1 MKRIRTDAQY
11 IKDLV
16 SEGEHELQDFKFEI
30 SDAKKIAKSLSAFAN
45 TKGGRLLVG
54 VKDNGKM
61 AGIRSEEEIYMIEAA
76 ASIYCQPPV
85 HVLNIPHIVEGKTIL
100 EVIID
105 EVPNK
110 PIYAMDVENKLKA
123 YVKAQAAL
131 AKAKSATAYVAELK
145 RMIKARTGADM
156 EPWLMP
162 QVRATA
168 SNMVVMDKKVA

>member
-61 AGIRSEEEIYMIEAA
+61 AGIRSEE
-76 ASIYCQPPV
+76 
-85 HVLNIPHIVEGKTIL
+85 
-100 EVIID
+100 
-105 EVPNK
+105 
-110 PIYAMDVENKLKA
+110 
-123 YVKAQAAL
+123 
-131 AKAKSATAYVAELK
+131 
-145 RMIKARTGADM
+145 
-156 EPWLMP
+156 
-162 QVRATA
+162 
-168 SNMVVMDKKVA
+168 